1 MPASIGPPPE
11 STLRASA
18 GFALPYTR
26 CDMAR
31 GAFVIAQLSDLHCGS
46 PFFDAGLLETAV
58 NETIGLNPDLVVIG
72 GDLTAEGYAGEF
84 RTAQRFLEPLFESG
98 FKVLVIPGNHDSKNV
113 GYLHF
118 RDTFGVA
125 DVADKGDRVLSL
137 TVPPVDGTDEPF
149 RIQVVAIDSSKPDL
163 AEGEVGRERYRWIR
177 DQFAAEAD
185 FKVFVLHHHLVPVP
199 GTGRERNTVWDAGDV
214 LALVAELKVDVVL
227 SGHKHVPHV
236 WLLDHVLLVTSG
248 TVSSHRVRGYT
259 RPSYNVLEVTADE
272 VRVTLKYPGT
282 GERVAGVL
290 DRQRMALATNPDL
303 AAMFTKS
310 TWRP

>member
-1 MPASIGPPPE
+1 MASD
-11 STLRASA
+11 
-18 GFALPYTR
+18 F
-26 CDMAR
+26 
-31 GAFVIAQLSDLHCGS
+31 
-46 PFFDAGLLETAV
+46 
-58 NETIGLNPDLVVIG
+58 
-72 GDLTAEGYAGEF
+72 
-84 RTAQRFLEPLFESG
+84 
-98 FKVLVIPGNHDSKNV
+98 DSKNV

-118 RDTFGVA
+118 RDTFGVG
-125 DVADKGDRVLSL
+125 DVADKGDRVISM
-137 TVPPVDGTDEPF
+137 TVPSLDGPGQERPVPF
-149 RIQVVAIDSSKPDL
+149 RVQVVAIDSSKPDL

-214 LALVAELKVDVVL
+214 LALLTELKVDMVL

-236 WLLDHVLLVTSG
+236 WLLNQVLLITSG

-259 RPSYNVLEVTADE
+259 RPSYNVLEVTPDE

-282 GERVAGVL
+282 GERLAGVL
-290 DRQRMALATNPDL
+290 DRQRMRLASNPDL
-303 AAMFTKS
+303 SAMFTKS

>member
-1 MPASIGPPPE
+1 
-11 STLRASA
+11 
-18 GFALPYTR
+18 
-26 CDMAR
+26 MAR
-31 GAFVIAQLSDLHCGS
+31 EEFVVAQLSDLHCGS
-46 PFFDAGLLETAV
+46 PYFDAGLLETAV

-84 RTAQRFLEPLFESG
+84 RTAQRFLDPLFQSG
-98 FKVLVIPGNHDSKNV
+98 FTVLVIPGNHDSKNV

-118 RDTFGVA
+118 RDTFGVG

-137 TVPPVDGTDEPF
+137 TLPSLNGASSGGSGPF
-149 RIQVVAIDSSKPDL
+149 RVQVVAIDSSKPDL

-185 FKVFVLHHHLVPVP
+185 FKIFVLHHHLVPVP

-214 LALVAELKVDVVL
+214 LALLAELKVDMVL

-259 RPSYNVLEVTADE
+259 RPSYNVLEVTQEE

-290 DRQRMALATNPDL
+290 DRRRMALSSNPDL

>member
-1 MPASIGPPPE
+1 VPRDE
-11 STLRASA
+11 
-18 GFALPYTR
+18 
-26 CDMAR
+26 
-31 GAFVIAQLSDLHCGS
+31 FVIAQLSDLHCGS
-46 PFFDAGLLETAV
+46 PYFDPELLSTAV
-58 NETIGLNPDLVVIG
+58 GETMALDPDLVVIG

-84 RTAQRFLEPLFESG
+84 RTAQRFLEPLFEGG
-98 FKVLVIPGNHDSKNV
+98 FNVLVIPGNHDSKNV

-118 RDTFGVA
+118 RDTFGVG
-125 DVADKGDRVLSL
+125 DVYEKGDRVLSL
-137 TVPPVDGTDEPF
+137 TVPGFDGPEPY

-177 DQFAAEAD
+177 EQFSAPAD

-214 LALVAELKVDVVL
+214 LALLTELKVDMVL

-236 WLLDHVLLVTSG
+236 WLLDDVLLVTSG

-259 RPSYNVLEVTADE
+259 RPSYNVLEVTPTQ
-272 VRVTLKYPGT
+272 VKVTLKYPGT
-282 GERVAGVL
+282 GERLAGVL
-290 DRQRMALATNPDL
+290 DRDRMALRTSPEL

>member
-1 MPASIGPPPE
+1 
-11 STLRASA
+11 
-18 GFALPYTR
+18 
-26 CDMAR
+26 MAR
-31 GAFVIAQLSDLHCGS
+31 EAFVVAQLSDLHCGS
-46 PFFDAGLLETAV
+46 PYFDPGLLETAV
-58 NETIGLNPDLVVIG
+58 NETIALDPDLVVIG

-84 RTAQRFLEPLFESG
+84 RLAQGYLEPLFQAV
-98 FKVLVIPGNHDSKNV
+98 FTMLVIPGNHDSKNV

-118 RDTFGVA
+118 RDTFGVG
-125 DVADKGDRVLSL
+125 DVAEKGDRVISL
-137 TVPPVDGTDEPF
+137 TVPGLDGDAPT

-185 FKVFVLHHHLVPVP
+185 FKIFVLHHHLVPVP

-214 LALVAELKVDVVL
+214 LALLSELKVDMVL

-236 WLLDHVLLVTSG
+236 WLLDHVLLVNSG

-259 RPSYNVLEVTADE
+259 RPSYNVLEITPDA

-282 GERVAGVL
+282 GERMAGVL
-290 DRQRMALATNPDL
+290 DRRRMALTSNPDL

>member
-1 MPASIGPPPE
+1 
-11 STLRASA
+11 
-18 GFALPYTR
+18 
-26 CDMAR
+26 MAR
-31 GAFVIAQLSDLHCGS
+31 EEFVIAQLSDLHCGS
-46 PFFDAGLLETAV
+46 PYFDAGLLEAAV
-58 NETIGLNPDLVVIG
+58 KETIGLRPDLVVIG

-84 RTAQRFLEPLFESG
+84 RTAQRYLEPLFDAG
-98 FKVLVIPGNHDSKNV
+98 FTMLVIPGNHDSKNV

-118 RDTFGVA
+118 RDTFGVGDA
-125 DVADKGDRVLSL
+125 AEKGDRVLSL
-137 TVPPVDGTDEPF
+137 SVPAPGGGDPF
-149 RIQVVAIDSSKPDL
+149 RVQVVAIDSSKPDL

-177 DQFAAEAD
+177 DQFSAEAD
-185 FKVFVLHHHLVPVP
+185 FKIFVLHHHLVPVP

-214 LALVAELKVDVVL
+214 LALLSELDVDVVL

-259 RPSYNVLEVTADE
+259 RPSYNVLEVTPDE

-290 DRQRMALATNPDL
+290 DRRRMALASNPEL